1 MSATL
6 NRDSELRHLPLS
18 QRRDLAEILEIRDS
32 WQILMASITQESDT
46 GGAQKLKY
54 SSRHISMVE
63 REAKANASKLTATEI
78 LFDEWGTSGRKRPTL
93 QTLMDLLAELKLYR
107 AADYIS
113 MNILGGVPVE
123 RLNLQKPLSLEIGK
137 NNFDL
142 FFNPLLKIV

>member
-1 MSATL
+1 MSASL
-6 NRDSELRHLPLS
+6 ELRHLPLS

-32 WQILMASITQESDT
+32 WQILMASITQESET
-46 GGAQKLKY
+46 GGTKLKY

-63 REAKANASKLTATEI
+63 REAKSNASKLTATEI
-78 LFDEWGTSGRKRPTL
+78 LFEEWGTSGRKRPTL

-123 RLNLQKPLSLEIGK
+123 RQNLQKPLSLDIGI
-137 NNFDL
+137 NNIFI
-142 FFNPLLKIV
+142 FVKKMVFQK